1 MNRGLPHMKRRLLVV
16 EDNPLNLEMITVWLE
31 MEGYEVH
38 PAETLESARRVF
50 QSADPVMV
58 LLDIRL
64 GSEDGAEFAVWLRA
78 QPEKNTTPVIAVTAH
93 ALREEQD
100 RILKAGC
107 NAVVSKPVDFKALRA
122 EMNRWLIQT

>member
-1 MNRGLPHMKRRLLVV
+1 MNRRLLVV

-38 PAETLESARRVF
+38 PAETLEAGRRLFPLV
-50 QSADPVMV
+50 DPVMV

-64 GSEDGAEFAVWLRA
+64 GPEDGAEFAIWLRA

-107 NAVVSKPVDFKALRA
+107 NAVVWKPVDFKTLRA
-122 EMNRWLIQT
+122 EMNRWLL